1 MLIAVAFF
9 ASNLLLIK
17 ILAMIDPTV
26 SPFLLITLRSASS
39 LCLLTPIGMLQAKNS
54 IVETLVQPFRKFSP
68 QTFLLSFGGI
78 AYEIMICYVCVRVL
92 PIVNVSIFINMAPLF
107 TVLLA
112 VPILGEKLSVF
123 NIVQASLS
131 FVGVLLI
138 VMGRVV
144 PEQSTNKGDDLV
156 YWVLLIFTPLVIA
169 LGDFKTSKIQ

>member
-1 MLIAVAFF
+1 
-9 ASNLLLIK
+9 
-17 ILAMIDPTV
+17 
-26 SPFLLITLRSASS
+26 
-39 LCLLTPIGMLQAKNS
+39 
-54 IVETLVQPFRKFSP
+54 
-68 QTFLLSFGGI
+68 
-78 AYEIMICYVCVRVL
+78 MICYVCVRVL
-92 PIVNVSIFINMAPLF
+92 PIVNVSIFINIAPLF

-123 NIVQASLS
+123 NIAQASLS

-144 PEQSTNKGDDLV
+144 PEQSENKSSDLV